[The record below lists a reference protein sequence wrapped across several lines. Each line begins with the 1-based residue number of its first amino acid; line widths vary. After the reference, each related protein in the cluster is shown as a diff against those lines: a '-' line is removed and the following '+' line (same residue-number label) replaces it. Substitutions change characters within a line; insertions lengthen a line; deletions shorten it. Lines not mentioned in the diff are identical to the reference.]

1 MHDPD
6 SKMYCLPL
14 QLIAKLNTMKD
25 ARSMTVRTDTS
36 ITNPYV
42 ARIMTSSRNNAKHT
56 KVKVAKVSD
65 VITNAPSTLHC
76 NIYDFKHTDYDMS
89 NSKQY
94 ECVRSRIHTN
104 VHFCLYP
111 TAEDVYVSGSI
122 RKGGEWAGHVTRG
135 ILQAFKRYPNAS
147 FLDLGANIGLQSL
160 VVARTGRKVVA
171 VEPKLETVKRLHKSV
186 NLNNF
191 TNKIT
196 LVKNAVSDKRRS
208 LTLYADGFNQGASSV
223 RYRPAGTIHQEQ
235 VETIVFDD
243 LLEVLGYE
251 KEVVIKMDI
260 EGSEARALNQSQRF
274 FSSLKVQAIF
284 MEWQHL
290 KTFVPSPSAV
300 KPPSAEASFV
310 YAMVAHLRSLG
321 FQPRVIDPEFKFVS
335 PGHKPLQD
343 NAMNRWPNNDIV
355 WVRPWPGI
363 GWSNEV

>member
-1 MHDPD
+1 
-6 SKMYCLPL
+6 
-14 QLIAKLNTMKD
+14 
-25 ARSMTVRTDTS
+25 MTVRTDTS

-56 KVKVAKVSD
+56 TVKVAKVTDSD
-65 VITNAPSTLHC
+65 VITNAPRTPSASAPHKRKQVTSRPLPLDKLKGHC

-89 NSKQY
+89 NSTQY

-104 VHFCLYP
+104 VRFCLYP
-111 TAEDVYVSGSI
+111 TAEDIYVSGSI

-160 VVARTGRKVVA
+160 VVAQTGRKVVS

-186 NLNNF
+186 NLNNL
-191 TNKIT
+191 TDKIT
-196 LVKNAVSDKRRS
+196 LVKNAVSDKRES
-208 LTLYADGFNQGASSV
+208 LTLYADGFNQGGSSV
-223 RYRPAGTIHQEQ
+223 RYKLPRTVHEEP
-235 VETIVFDD
+235 VESIVFDD
-243 LLEVLGYE
+243 LLEVLDDE

-284 MEWQHL
+284 MEWQQL
-290 KTFVPSPSAV
+290 KTFVPSPSTG
-300 KPPSAEASFV
+300 KPLSAEAPFV
-310 YAMVAHLRSLG
+310 YAMAAYLRSLG
-321 FQPRVIDPEFKFVS
+321 FQPRANDPEFKFVS
-335 PGHKPLQD
+335 SLYKPLQD
-343 NAMNRWPNNDIV
+343 NAMNRWPNDMV

-363 GWSNEV
+363 SWSNEV